1 MRGNARPMPVGLEV
15 LLVLW
20 VATLPTDRVDLL
32 GGMAGFI
39 LTPYLAL
46 TPLVLLLLGFRMLAR
61 RDDLEFPANAR
72 PFAVSLLALVS
83 VLLVSS
89 LLALDPALS
98 LRRVVHFLAVS
109 GGASVVALVLVSE
122 ERAGRV
128 LARGAELGLALMLV
142 FAVLGIVALL
152 FSDTFLLR
160 IGPATLSLEPST
172 YGGIIPRFTGSV
184 VDPNRTGMAVLFFLF
199 CLAEFGRPGLRRRI
213 WLGAGVLMALLT
225 LSRSTLGAGAGLLV
239 TAWML
244 RGSLRITRGQLGSAL
259 VALVIGAGGLLALPE
274 INEAVWESLEPLGD
288 RFSLSERSTQD
299 HFHLMARG
307 VEEHTATLK
316 RAVIGIGYGNA
327 HLTLQDMFPGN
338 KYGNFHSAYVTLL
351 VEGGVFAF
359 LIFLLI
365 LAYPLVRPGPFTPM
379 VVALVAFNLFYQAFN
394 GPVLWLVCMLAWTAR
409 GATTI
414 RPRDPGQDLHPTPQP

>member
-1 MRGNARPMPVGLEV
+1 MTHEPFEETAFMRGNARPMPVGLDV

-128 LARGAELGLALMLV
+128 LARGAELGLALML
-142 FAVLGIVALL
+142 
-152 FSDTFLLR
+152 
-160 IGPATLSLEPST
+160 SL
-172 YGGIIPRFTGSV
+172 IHI
-184 VDPNRTGMAVLFFLF
+184 
-199 CLAEFGRPGLRRRI
+199 
-213 WLGAGVLMALLT
+213 
-225 LSRSTLGAGAGLLV
+225 
-239 TAWML
+239 
-244 RGSLRITRGQLGSAL
+244 
-259 VALVIGAGGLLALPE
+259 
-274 INEAVWESLEPLGD
+274 
-288 RFSLSERSTQD
+288 
-299 HFHLMARG
+299 
-307 VEEHTATLK
+307 
-316 RAVIGIGYGNA
+316 
-327 HLTLQDMFPGN
+327 
-338 KYGNFHSAYVTLL
+338 
-351 VEGGVFAF
+351 
-359 LIFLLI
+359 
-365 LAYPLVRPGPFTPM
+365 
-379 VVALVAFNLFYQAFN
+379 
-394 GPVLWLVCMLAWTAR
+394 
-409 GATTI
+409 
-414 RPRDPGQDLHPTPQP
+414 